1 MLWQFK
7 TNLCVPF
14 SALALLAAGCQ
25 SAPKA
30 DSPVLLF
37 PAPPA
42 APRVQFLTW
51 ASGADEIEQ
60 GKGAFERFV
69 LGEEPT
75 VKRAINKP
83 YGLAARDGVVYVC
96 DTKGLSLCRLDFAN
110 RTYSVL
116 GHRGPGRLRKPI
128 NVVIDSLGYKFVAD
142 PLRKQIVVFSPDD
155 AYVSAYDI
163 PEPCHPVDLA
173 LYGDEIFVLD
183 NDSTCQIVVLDRTSG
198 ELRYTFGKPGGEPG
212 QFKIPNS
219 IAIDAEGFVYI
230 SDTHNWRIQKL
241 TRQGEPVWVKG
252 GPGYML
258 GQFGRPRGIR
268 IGPDGIIYVVD
279 GATEI
284 VQMFDSQG
292 QVLMR
297 FGGPGDLPGALG
309 LPSSLAVDRSSI
321 PHFKKYVHEDFNVDY
336 LVFVASQYGARLINV
351 YAFDSFPE
359 GYQLSSLQVAPLPKV
374 AVEEG
379 MGPAEADEPPDGWQ
393 GVADEADEKGEPE
406 KPEDAEER
414 QGEKKHPQEDQS
426 DTQIEPESDH
436 PQQM

>member
-7 TNLCVPF
+7 NDRRVLF
-14 SALALLAAGCQ
+14 SALALLTASCQ

-30 DSPVLLF
+30 DSTVLMF

-51 ASGADEIEQ
+51 ASGADEVEQ
-60 GKGAFERFV
+60 GQGAFERFV
-69 LGEEPT
+69 LGEEPA

-96 DTKGLSLCRLDFAN
+96 DTKGLSLCRLDFVN

-128 NVVIDSLGYKFVAD
+128 NVVIDSLGYKFVVD
-142 PLRKQIVVFSPDD
+142 PLRKQVVVFSPDD
-155 AYVSAYDI
+155 DYVSAYDI

-183 NDSTCQIVVLDRTSG
+183 NDATCQVVVLDRTSG
-198 ELRYTFGKPGGEPG
+198 ELRYTFGGPGAEPG

-219 IAIDAEGFVYI
+219 IAVDTEGFLYI

-241 TRQGEPVWVKG
+241 TRQGEAVWVKG

-268 IGPDGIIYVVD
+268 VGPDGIVYVVD

-284 VQMFDSQG
+284 VQMFDAQG

-297 FGGPGDLPGALG
+297 FGGPGNIPGALG
-309 LPSSLAVDRSSI
+309 LPSQLAIDRSSI
-321 PHFKKYVHEDFNVDY
+321 PYFKKYIHKDFNVDY
-336 LVFVASQYGARLINV
+336 LLFVASQYGTRLINV
-351 YAFDSFPE
+351 YAFGSFPE
-359 GYQLSSLQVAPLPKV
+359 GYQLSSLQMAPLPKLAV
-374 AVEEG
+374 DEGIGAVEG
-379 MGPAEADEPPDGWQ
+379 DEPPDAPQ
-393 GVADEADEKGEPE
+393 DAAKEADEKGQPE
-406 KPEDAEER
+406 KP
-414 QGEKKHPQEDQS
+414 
-426 DTQIEPESDH
+426 IEAESDR
-436 PQQM
+436 PQQL